1 MERIGNKLPH
11 PITLFTLFA
20 VVTIILSAV
29 LSAFGVSATGQLV
42 SGGELQ
48 ENTVMVTMLGVGVA
62 EQSGLIHTLLKST
75 VKITPKKFITP
86 MVVFLGV
93 MSNVANDA
101 GYVILI
107 PLGAMVFRAY
117 GRYPMAGLAASTFL
131 VTILGTWVT
140 NHIVEPR
147 LGEFNGTVHG
157 EEDNSLRMISEIE
170 RKGMRN
176 AILVAFLYAVILVF
190 AQKYDKQAG
199 IGTLTATRY
208 HIA

>member
-1 MERIGNKLPH
+1 MKKINSRRLNNMERIGNKLPH

-48 ENTVMVTMLGVGVA
+48 ENTVMVTSLLTKEGIAYMLTHAVSNFTNYAPLGMTLVAMLGVGVA

-101 GYVILI
+101 
-107 PLGAMVFRAY
+107 AMLF
-117 GRYPMAGLAASTFL
+117 
-131 VTILGTWVT
+131 
-140 NHIVEPR
+140 
-147 LGEFNGTVHG
+147 
-157 EEDNSLRMISEIE
+157 
-170 RKGMRN
+170 
-176 AILVAFLYAVILVF
+176 
-190 AQKYDKQAG
+190 
-199 IGTLTATRY
+199 
-208 HIA
+208 